1 MVFREMLVGYVRVS
15 PSDVPQ
21 NADLQLVALRQAGID
36 DRNIYE
42 DRASGRVDDRPG
54 LTKCLGFVR
63 PGDVIIV
70 WKLDR
75 LGRSL
80 LDLISIICTLLE
92 KDVGL
97 RSLTENI
104 DTTSSTREFQLRL
117 FDALAQYERSLIQER
132 IKAGLEAAKRQGRRG
147 GRPRRI
153 DSEKLDVVTGLLA
166 LGKSVSAVARA
177 VGVPRSTLVDALR
190 RSPST
195 LLG

>member
-1 MVFREMLVGYVRVS
+1 MLVGYVRVS
-15 PSDVPQ
+15 SSDDRQ
-21 NADLQLVALRQAGID
+21 STDLQFEALRQSGID
-36 DRNIYE
+36 DCNIYE
-42 DRASGRVDDRPG
+42 DRASGSIEHRPG
-54 LTKCLGFVR
+54 LAKCLSFVN
-63 PGDVIIV
+63 PGDVIVV

-80 LDLISIICTLLE
+80 QDLISTIRTLLE
-92 KDVGL
+92 KDVGV

-104 DTTSSTREFQLRL
+104 DTTSFTREFQLRL
-117 FDALAQYERSLIQER
+117 FDALAQCERSLIQER
-132 IKAGLEAAKRQGRRG
+132 IKAGLEAAKRRGRRG

-153 DSEKLDVVTGLLA
+153 DSEKLDVATGLLA
-166 LGKSVSAVARA
+166 SGKSVSAVAHA